1 MRVRSRVE
9 KLFSDKRREEECRS
23 RFVPDVAHAF
33 CNNEKSAAAVDL
45 LKRSAIE
52 RGDRLRKHEYE
63 EASWSTR
70 TWSVFAAQR
79 ISCALT
85 RAVAHAIARELALT
99 TARDPREDE

>member
-1 MRVRSRVE
+1 M
-9 KLFSDKRREEECRS
+9 
-23 RFVPDVAHAF
+23 
-33 CNNEKSAAAVDL
+33 DL
-45 LKRSAIE
+45 LRRSTIE
-52 RGDRLRKHEYE
+52 RGSKLRKHEYD
-63 EASWSTR
+63 EATWSTR